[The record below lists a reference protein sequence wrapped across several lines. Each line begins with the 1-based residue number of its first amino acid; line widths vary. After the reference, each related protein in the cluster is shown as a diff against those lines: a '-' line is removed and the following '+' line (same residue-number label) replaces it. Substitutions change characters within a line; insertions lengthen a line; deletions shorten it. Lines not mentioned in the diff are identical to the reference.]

1 MPYYRHPSSAACF
14 PAPSGCRLRPF
25 VGNRGLRGLP
35 RISWIF
41 KCRFG
46 ASPPFFWSPYTVL
59 TKKKDLSGAEIW
71 APKVESD
78 LSGGEMQRI
87 PIQIRHLFALS
98 KSHTK
103 WGTPLVL
110 VHHYLS
116 NFRIYSKNPRN
127 PHF

>member
-14 PAPSGCRLRPF
+14 PAPSGCHLRRL
-25 VGNRGLRGLP
+25 VGFAGRTLDPGFSNAIFARTP
-35 RISWIF
+35 PKSRIWIRDS
-41 KCRFG
+41 C
-46 ASPPFFWSPYTVL
+46 A
-59 TKKKDLSGAEIW
+59 KKDLSGGEIW

-116 NFRIYSKNPRN
+116 NFRIFSKNPPN